1 MVFIPR
7 KIVSHHA
14 DLREAA
20 ADFPEDFEPENIP
33 YEYHEAQRYARMI
46 QRGRKDGF
54 AEHDPI
60 LRGVPKLATVSG
72 AKELA
77 AIRDMTDSAQKRE
90 RTKELDRYSRGEHA
104 LNTVRWFYGIDPEE
118 GAGAGAKGGARRKRR
133 TRRSK
138 AKRHG
143 SKRRKST
150 RRRKRHP
157 PQSAERKLQIVSV
170 IGVSDYDRRVRPPRR
185 VRLPPFLDDLE
196 AVARGVFVRA
206 LGCRLVSQACLST
219 GFVWARGWWVTPGFT
234 GAGAPR

>member
-1 MVFIPR
+1 MSRLSSLKEHTAEDKLQTAISAGIRPIDLGDRGLISQAGIKDDITNRLTPKQQELIKKEVEEGR
-7 KIVSHHA
+7 HHLERQAILSPIFTRLRHMSNA

-33 YEYHEAQRYARMI
+33 HDYHEAQRYARMI

-77 AIRDMTDSAQKRE
+77 TIRDMTDPAQKRE
-90 RTKELDRYSRGEHA
+90 RTKELERFSRGEHA

-118 GAGAGAKGGARRKRR
+118 GAGAGAGAKGGARRKRR

-150 RRRKRHP
+150 RRR
-157 PQSAERKLQIVSV
+157 
-170 IGVSDYDRRVRPPRR
+170 RRRSRR
-185 VRLPPFLDDLE
+185 N
-196 AVARGVFVRA
+196 
-206 LGCRLVSQACLST
+206 
-219 GFVWARGWWVTPGFT
+219 
-234 GAGAPR
+234 